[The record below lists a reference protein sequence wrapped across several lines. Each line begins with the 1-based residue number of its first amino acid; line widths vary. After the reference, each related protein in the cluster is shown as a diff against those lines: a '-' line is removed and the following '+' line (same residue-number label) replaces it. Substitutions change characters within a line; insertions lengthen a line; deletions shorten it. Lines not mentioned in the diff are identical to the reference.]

1 MVSNLQLLL
10 WVIVGIICLWFGYY
24 LFFGPLSPF
33 YPSLPWSK
41 QKKFKGNPGEA
52 KVCPVCTMLML
63 KGDLLKTV
71 VFPPKRPEDL
81 DRIMHIKGCFS
92 CLNNNVP
99 RRCPICKAK
108 LTVKDFLVA
117 RMFKRKTGKD
127 HVHVLGCN
135 RCRKV

>member
-1 MVSNLQLLL
+1 MGILQLLAF
-10 WVIVGIICLWFGYY
+10 VIIGIILLWFGFN

-41 QKKFKGNPGEA
+41 KKEVKGKPGEA
-52 KVCPVCTMLML
+52 KVCPVCSMLMM

-71 VFPPKRPEDL
+71 AFPPKKPDDI

-99 RRCPICKAK
+99 RRCPICNAA
-108 LTVKDFLVA
+108 LTVQDFLVA
-117 RMFKRKTGKD
+117 RIFKRNKKKD

>member
-1 MVSNLQLLL
+1 MGKFIHIFLM
-10 WVIVGIICLWFGYY
+10 IICGIVLLWFGYT
-24 LFFGPLSPF
+24 LFFGKLSPF

-41 QKKFKGNPGEA
+41 KKKFKGTPGDA
-52 KVCPVCTMLML
+52 KVCPVCSMLML

-71 VFPPKRPEDL
+71 VFPPKNPESI
-81 DRIMHIKGCFS
+81 DRIMYIKGCFS

-99 RRCPICKAK
+99 RRCPICKTK
-108 LTVKDFLVA
+108 LSVEDFLVA
-117 RMFKRKTGKD
+117 RMFERPFTKN